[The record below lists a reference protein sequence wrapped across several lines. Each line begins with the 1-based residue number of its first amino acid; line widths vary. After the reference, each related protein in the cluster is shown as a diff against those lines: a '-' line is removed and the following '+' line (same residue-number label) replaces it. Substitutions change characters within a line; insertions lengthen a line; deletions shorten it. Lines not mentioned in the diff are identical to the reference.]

1 MPVNG
6 QSIQPVGAVTV
17 QPPAGELSL
26 SRLFHMHAIAETG
39 QFCDTNTGLTTSM
52 IQLPLF
58 ALHEI
63 QVS

>member
-6 QSIQPVGAVTV
+6 QSIEPVGAVTV

-39 QFCDTNTGLTTSM
+39 QF
-52 IQLPLF
+52 
-58 ALHEI
+58 
-63 QVS
+63 